1 MVKVGI
7 TSVKGSIS
15 SKKAMIVPLVPPKS
29 KLNKN
34 AEMGAQT
41 MSIHSPMPGM
51 TYDSIPIKSMSMH
64 SHSGG
69 SGFLLSTCVL
79 FCIGSCVCIV
89 VSQFICKGNFYRFI
103 HVRPLLVE

>member
-34 AEMGAQT
+34 AEMGAHT
-41 MSIHSPMPGM
+41 VSIHSPMPGM
-51 TYDSIPIKSMSMH
+51 RYESIPIMSISMH
-64 SHSGG
+64 SHNGG
-69 SGFLLSTCVL
+69 SGLLLFTCVL

-89 VSQFICKGNFYRFI
+89 VSQFIYKGNFYRFI

>member
-79 FCIGSCVCIV
+79 FCIGSCVCMV
-89 VSQFICKGNFYRFI
+89 VSCFACKSTTF
-103 HVRPLLVE
+103 L